1 MAAVS
6 SSLIVSLV
14 DRVSAPA
21 KAVAGSI
28 RGIGRSISTANMAG
42 LDNAIAAN
50 SAAMVAMR
58 SKMLTTTLAAAGLA
72 KGLSLPL
79 NAAMDF
85 ESTMADV
92 RKVVDFE
99 TPQAFKQMGEDIRK
113 MSLRLPMTAN
123 QIGTIVAAGGQA
135 GIAQGDLLSFAEMAT
150 KVGIAWDVS
159 AGVAGDALAKLKT
172 SLGLTIPETG
182 LLADAI
188 NHLSNN
194 TAASAPDLLEVTRR
208 VAPLAKLF
216 GMTAEQASAFGAAM
230 ISAGAAPDVA
240 ATSYRNM
247 GQALTRG
254 ASATK
259 AQQAAFARLGTSSTQ
274 IARLMQKNSIATIQ
288 TLFKRINAIPEHER
302 AALMSDLFGD
312 EARALAP
319 LITNGKLLSE
329 TLALIANRTK
339 YAGSAQKEYETR
351 VETMRNR
358 LQLLKNRVNEL
369 SLTIGDALLPA
380 FGKVLDIIDPLVAKF
395 TKWAKENPKLITGIV
410 KAAVAF
416 TGLRLAMLAGGF
428 AFRGATGLVLGFLK
442 PLMSVGQFL
451 GRTLIGAFRSIGSPL
466 AVFGRSMVGLRG
478 LLMFTGVGAVLTGI
492 AAAGKFIKDNW
503 EGLGTFFGKFGESFK
518 KGIGGVEG
526 KPLQKFLDT
535 MERIQKWMFGDSW
548 KVDDSK
554 WSAWGESAGTAAA
567 KIANVMADAMNKI
580 IEGIEGAGE
589 AWRRF
594 MYAVTG
600 DAKYAPA
607 IMPGR
612 KQETWQGEGDSLEP
626 GLGGRQQSWQGEGDT
641 QAPPRQ
647 LPPGMLPGDLR
658 AQEDPYAR
666 HNRLRKEQFGAQRET
681 GGSWISQIQAWM
693 DERHQ
698 RMMDGDAALKAGA
711 FKSVQDMLTT
721 PVLGKPKRM
730 VPNPRATSVEMS
742 LPVGDAAGQLSGLDR
757 TVAPGVQLDEVDRA
771 IAKFRELGRAMDAVD
786 KRKVSIGA
794 TTTSGDVSR
803 ALRGEFNDAG
813 M

>member
-1 MAAVS
+1 MAAVVS
-6 SSLIVSLV
+6 SSLVVSLG
-14 DRVSAPA
+14 DKVSAPA

-28 RGIGRSISTANMAG
+28 RGIGRSIAAANTVG
-42 LDNAIAAN
+42 LDRAIAAN
-50 SAAMVAMR
+50 SAAMVVMR
-58 SKMLTTTLAAAGLA
+58 GKMIGTTLAAAGLA

-79 NAAMDF
+79 NVAMDF
-85 ESTMADV
+85 ESTMADI
-92 RKVVDFE
+92 RKVTDFE
-99 TPQAFKQMGEDIRK
+99 SPAAFRQMDEDIRK

-135 GIAQGDLLSFAEMAT
+135 GIA
-150 KVGIAWDVS
+150 WDVS
-159 AGVAGDALAKLKT
+159 ADVAGDALAKLKT
-172 SLGLTIPETG
+172 SLGRTIPETQ

-188 NHLSNN
+188 NHLSNK

-208 VAPLAKLF
+208 VAPLAKLY
-216 GMTAEQASAFGAAM
+216 GMTAEQAGAFGAAM
-230 ISAGAAPDVA
+230 VSAAAAPDVA
-240 ATSYRNM
+240 ATSFRNM

-274 IARLMQKNSIATIQ
+274 VAKLMQKNSIGTIQ
-288 TLFKRINAIPEHER
+288 ALFKRINQIPVDQR

-319 LITNGKLLSE
+319 LITNGNLLAE
-329 TLALIANRTK
+329 TLDLIADKMK
-339 YAGSAQKEYETR
+339 YAGSAQKEYDAR
-351 VETMRNR
+351 VDTMRNR
-358 LQLLKNRVNEL
+358 LQLFKNRVNEL
-369 SLTIGDALLPA
+369 SLTIGDALLPS
-380 FGKVLDIIDPLVAKF
+380 FGKVLDLIDLMVAKF

-416 TGLRLAMLAGGF
+416 TGLRLAMLAGSF
-428 AFRGATGLVLGFLK
+428 AFRGATGIVLGFLK

-466 AVFGRSMVGLRG
+466 AVFGRAMVGLRG

-492 AAAGKFIKDNW
+492 ALAGKFLRDNW
-503 EGLGTFFGKFGESFK
+503 EGLGTFFGKFGESVK
-518 KGIGGVEG
+518 KGIGGTDG

-535 MERIQKWMFGDSW
+535 VEKIQKWIFGDSW

-554 WSAWGESAGTAAA
+554 WSAWGKSAGTAAA
-567 KIANVMADAMNKI
+567 KIATVIAEAMNKI
-580 IEGIEGAGE
+580 IDGIEGAGE
-589 AWRRF
+589 AWRKF

-626 GLGGRQQSWQGEGDT
+626 GLGGQQQTWQGEGDSA
-641 QAPPRQ
+641 APPRQ
-647 LPPGMLPGDLR
+647 LPPGVLPGDFR

-666 HNRLRKEQFGAQRET
+666 HNQLRKEMFGAQRET
-681 GGSWISQIQAWM
+681 GGSWINQIKAWM

-698 RMMDGDAALKAGA
+698 RMMEGDAALKAGA
-711 FKSVQDMLTT
+711 FKSAQDLLTT
-721 PVLGKPKRM
+721 PLLSKPKRM
-730 VPNPRATSVEMS
+730 VPNPRAAVGEIR
-742 LPVGDAAGQLSGLDR
+742 LPVGDAAEQLSGLDR
-757 TVAPGVQLDEVDRA
+757 TVAPGVQLDDVDRA
-771 IAKFRELGRAMDAVD
+771 IAKFKELGRAMDAVD
-786 KRKVSIGA
+786 TRRISVGA
-794 TTTSGDVSR
+794 TADGNLPR
-803 ALRGEFNDAG
+803 ALRSELSDAS

>member
-28 RGIGRSISTANMAG
+28 RGIGRSIAAANTAG
-42 LDNAIAAN
+42 LDKAIAAN

-58 SKMLTTTLAAAGLA
+58 GKMIGTTLAAAGLA

-85 ESTMADV
+85 ESTMADI

-113 MSLRLPMTAN
+113 LSLRLPMTAN

-135 GIAQGDLLSFAEMAT
+135 GIAQGDLLTFAEMAT

-159 AGVAGDALAKLKT
+159 ADVAGEALAKLKT
-172 SLGLTIPETG
+172 SLGLTISDTG
-182 LLADAI
+182 LLADSI
-188 NHLSNN
+188 NHLSNS

-216 GMTAEQASAFGAAM
+216 GMTAEQAAGFGAAM

-240 ATSYRNM
+240 STSFRNM
-247 GQALTRG
+247 GQALTKG

-274 IARLMQKNSIATIQ
+274 VARLMQKNSIATIQ
-288 TLFKRINAIPEHER
+288 ALFRRINEIPVDQR

-319 LITNGKLLSE
+319 LITNGNLLAE
-329 TLALIANRTK
+329 TLALIADKTK
-339 YAGSAQKEYETR
+339 YAGSAQKEYEAR
-351 VETMRNR
+351 VDTMRNR
-358 LQLLKNRVNEL
+358 LQLFKNRVNEL
-369 SLTIGDALLPA
+369 SLTIGDALLPS
-380 FGKVLDIIDPLVAKF
+380 FGKVLDLIDPLVARF

-410 KAAVAF
+410 KAAAAF

-442 PLMSVGQFL
+442 PLMSVGLFL
-451 GRTLIGAFRSIGSPL
+451 GRTLIGAFTSIGRPM
-466 AVFGRSMVGLRG
+466 AVFGRAMVGLRG

-492 AAAGKFIKDNW
+492 GLAGKFVRDNW

-535 MERIQKWMFGDSW
+535 MERIQGWIFGDSW

-567 KIANVMADAMNKI
+567 KVATVIAEAMNRI
-580 IEGIEGAGE
+580 VAGIEGAGE
-589 AWRRF
+589 AWQRF

-626 GLGGRQQSWQGEGDT
+626 GLGGQQQAWQGEGDSP
-641 QAPPRQ
+641 APPRQ
-647 LPPGMLPGDLR
+647 LPPGVLPGDLR
-658 AQEDPYAR
+658 AEENPYAR
-666 HNRLRKEQFGAQRET
+666 HNQLRKEMFGAQRET
-681 GGSWISQIQAWM
+681 GGSWINQIKAWM

-698 RMMDGDAALKAGA
+698 RMMEGDAALKAA
-711 FKSVQDMLTT
+711 AYSSVQGVLTT
-721 PVLGKPKRM
+721 PLLTKPKRM
-730 VPNPRATSVEMS
+730 VPNPRAAAGEIS
-742 LPVGDAAGQLSGLDR
+742 LPVGDAADQLSGLDR
-757 TVAPGVQLDEVDRA
+757 TVAPGVQLDDVDRA

-786 KRKVSIGA
+786 KRKISVGA
-794 TTTSGDVSR
+794 TADGNLPRV
-803 ALRGEFNDAG
+803 LRSELSDAS

>member
-1 MAAVS
+1 M
-6 SSLIVSLV
+6 
-14 DRVSAPA
+14 
-21 KAVAGSI
+21 
-28 RGIGRSISTANMAG
+28 
-42 LDNAIAAN
+42 
-50 SAAMVAMR
+50 
-58 SKMLTTTLAAAGLA
+58 
-72 KGLSLPL
+72 
-79 NAAMDF
+79 
-85 ESTMADV
+85 
-92 RKVVDFE
+92 
-99 TPQAFKQMGEDIRK
+99 
-113 MSLRLPMTAN
+113 
-123 QIGTIVAAGGQA
+123 
-135 GIAQGDLLSFAEMAT
+135 
-150 KVGIAWDVS
+150 
-159 AGVAGDALAKLKT
+159 
-172 SLGLTIPETG
+172 
-182 LLADAI
+182 
-188 NHLSNN
+188 
-194 TAASAPDLLEVTRR
+194 
-208 VAPLAKLF
+208 
-216 GMTAEQASAFGAAM
+216 
-230 ISAGAAPDVA
+230 
-240 ATSYRNM
+240 
-247 GQALTRG
+247 
-254 ASATK
+254 
-259 AQQAAFARLGTSSTQ
+259 
-274 IARLMQKNSIATIQ
+274 
-288 TLFKRINAIPEHER
+288 
-302 AALMSDLFGD
+302 
-312 EARALAP
+312 
-319 LITNGKLLSE
+319 
-329 TLALIANRTK
+329 
-339 YAGSAQKEYETR
+339 
-351 VETMRNR
+351 
-358 LQLLKNRVNEL
+358 
-369 SLTIGDALLPA
+369 
-380 FGKVLDIIDPLVAKF
+380 LDIIDPLVAKF

-466 AVFGRSMVGLRG
+466 AVFGRSMIGLRG

-503 EGLGTFFGKFGESFK
+503 DGLGTFFGKFGESFR
-518 KGIGGVEG
+518 KGIGGAEG

-626 GLGGRQQSWQGEGDT
+626 GLGGKQQQWQGEGDT

-647 LPPGMLPGDLR
+647 LPPGVLPGDLR
-658 AQEDPYAR
+658 AEEDPYAR

-721 PVLGKPKRM
+721 PLAGKSRRM
-730 VPNPRATSVEMS
+730 VPNPRATGGEMS
-742 LPVGDAAGQLSGLDR
+742 LPVGEAADQLSGLDR

-786 KRKVSIGA
+786 KRKVSVGA
-794 TTTSGDVSR
+794 SSTSGDVAR
-803 ALRGEFNDAG
+803 ALRGEFSDAG